1 MDTIG
6 LKFNLDTDPAEQAMM
21 ATHRKGRDLFEKK
34 GFNLNLKSGNLPL
47 GRITGDFDK
56 FSGSLDAATA
66 RVLAFTA
73 TTTVVYGLATA
84 FNRLFTDSIKLEKQL
99 AGIQAILQTSNSNL
113 QKFSSELFQVA
124 NATGQSFDV
133 AAAAASEFARQGLS
147 VEETL
152 KATNAALTFSKI
164 AGTDAAQTVENL
176 TAALNTFAGEAL
188 TYTDV
193 LDTIVS
199 LDNAFAISAA
209 GISDGLKRV
218 GSVASASGIQLKEIA
233 SLIAVVQQVSARG
246 APVISNGLKTIF
258 TRLSRTN
265 VQETLNSI
273 GVTTQ
278 DSNGEFRSQIDV
290 LTDLANKLDTL
301 SDKQRAFVLEQVAGV
316 YQINTLQ
323 ATLKSLTGEYSLFD
337 KAVKVASD
345 SSGNA
350 AERLKILTDTTD
362 ANLQKLKNNV
372 TQFLAETGKAT
383 VKPVLD
389 SFIGIGNKILE
400 TLNLGAAA
408 EGGEKAGDSI
418 GKVLLNGISSAL
430 AGPGSVLL
438 IVTITRLLSKI
449 TKDAFTAVQTLA
461 GLKKV
466 SLVDEK
472 VQMAVNRAIEM
483 GNKGLVE
490 RLRLATSL
498 NEKARILQ
506 ILMADMDRKL
516 AMAQVKQAVQTGLAA
531 NAKTVAPG
539 ARKAAGYIPNFS
551 KGFIPNFSKGAIPKP
566 LEELEKKTARLKAYE
581 PGKVI
586 PAPNGGVM
594 STAETVTEIEFKGK
608 KDFVIS
614 PPQYSIAGRDHAKD
628 FEKQYG
634 ANIYNFIGKKSVTA
648 KGFIPNFLDPEYIEQ
663 RKAER
668 IQTFKLG

>member
-1 MDTIG
+1 MNGLNFKATINTG
-6 LKFNLDTDPAEQAMM
+6 PGDQALE
-21 ATHRKGRDLFEKK
+21 ALYAKYESRFGKK
-34 GFNLNLKSGNLPL
+34 GFNLNLKTGNLPL

-113 QKFSSELFQVA
+113 QKFSSELFKVA

-152 KATNAALTFSKI
+152 KATNAALAFSKI

-176 TAALNTFAGEAL
+176 TAALNTFSNEAL

-218 GSVASASGIQLKEIA
+218 GSVASESGIQLKEIA

-278 DSNGEFRSQIDV
+278 DSNGEFRSQIEV

-301 SDKQRAFVLEQVAGV
+301 SDRQRAFVLEQVAGV

-323 ATLKSLTGEYSLFD
+323 ATLKSLSGEYSLFD
-337 KAVKVASD
+337 
-345 SSGNA
+345 
-350 AERLKILTDTTD
+350 
-362 ANLQKLKNNV
+362 
-372 TQFLAETGKAT
+372 
-383 VKPVLD
+383 
-389 SFIGIGNKILE
+389 
-400 TLNLGAAA
+400 
-408 EGGEKAGDSI
+408 
-418 GKVLLNGISSAL
+418 
-430 AGPGSVLL
+430 
-438 IVTITRLLSKI
+438 
-449 TKDAFTAVQTLA
+449 
-461 GLKKV
+461 
-466 SLVDEK
+466 
-472 VQMAVNRAIEM
+472 
-483 GNKGLVE
+483 
-490 RLRLATSL
+490 
-498 NEKARILQ
+498 
-506 ILMADMDRKL
+506 
-516 AMAQVKQAVQTGLAA
+516 
-531 NAKTVAPG
+531 
-539 ARKAAGYIPNFS
+539 
-551 KGFIPNFSKGAIPKP
+551 
-566 LEELEKKTARLKAYE
+566 
-581 PGKVI
+581 
-586 PAPNGGVM
+586 
-594 STAETVTEIEFKGK
+594 
-608 KDFVIS
+608 
-614 PPQYSIAGRDHAKD
+614 
-628 FEKQYG
+628 
-634 ANIYNFIGKKSVTA
+634 
-648 KGFIPNFLDPEYIEQ
+648 
-663 RKAER
+663 
-668 IQTFKLG
+668 